1 MSEMINV
8 EVAYALPDKQRIEKL
23 SVAAGTTALEAVKQA
38 NMGRFFDDL
47 PDLTTVKLG
56 VFGKAVP
63 ATHELSEG
71 ERVEI
76 YRELLVDPKA
86 VRRARAEKA
95 KAERA

>member
-1 MSEMINV
+1 MTC
-8 EVAYALPDKQRIEKL
+8 RIYL
-23 SVAAGTTALEAVKQA
+23 A
-38 NMGRFFDDL
+38 
-47 PDLTTVKLG
+47 KLG

>member
-23 SVAAGTTALEAVKQA
+23 SVAQGTTALEAVQQA

-47 PDLTTVKLG
+47 PDLTTAKLG

-63 ATHELSEG
+63 ATHALSEG

>member
-8 EVAYALPDKQRIEKL
+8 EVAFALPDKQRIVEL
-23 SVAAGTTALEAVKQA
+23 SVAVGTTALEAVEQA
-38 NMGRFFDDL
+38 NMGRFFENL
-47 PDLTTVKLG
+47 PDLSTARLG

-63 ATHELSEG
+63 ATHELSDG

>member
-1 MSEMINV
+1 MFEIIDV
-8 EVAYALPDKQRIEKL
+8 EIAYALPDKQRIEKL
-23 SVAAGTTALEAVKQA
+23 SVAEGTTALEAAEQA

-47 PDLTTVKLG
+47 PDLTTARLG

-63 ATHELSEG
+63 ATHELSDG

>member
-1 MSEMINV
+1 MPKMINV

-23 SVAAGTTALEAVKQA
+23 SVAQGTTALEAVEQA
-38 NMGRFFDDL
+38 KMGRFFDDL
-47 PDLTTVKLG
+47 PDLRAAKVG

-63 ATHELSEG
+63 VTHELSEG

-86 VRRARAEKA
+86 IRRARADKA
-95 KAERA
+95 RRGQA